1 MNDELFKAMHYIS
14 IDIIYWLEFVNDF
27 KTKNISENLKISR
40 NIFFTL
46 LNIQTKNSLE
56 SNIDYN
62 QKIIIYNIV

>member
-1 MNDELFKAMHYIS
+1 MNDELFKAMYYIS

-27 KTKNISENLKISR
+27 KTKNISENLQISR

-46 LNIQTKNSLE
+46 LNIQTMNSLE